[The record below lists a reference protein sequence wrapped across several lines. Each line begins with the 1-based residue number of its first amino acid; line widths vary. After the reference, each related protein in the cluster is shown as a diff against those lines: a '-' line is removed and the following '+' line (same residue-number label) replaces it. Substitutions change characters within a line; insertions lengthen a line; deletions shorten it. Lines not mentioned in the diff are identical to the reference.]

1 MKVKT
6 ASQGAT
12 AMKRIALAA
21 LAASLS
27 CSAVAT
33 ESLSLWYHGA
43 GNPAEMEV
51 LGTIISDFNAS
62 QNDWTVEIQS
72 FPQES
77 YNSSIVA
84 AALSGKLPD
93 ILDVDGPIMPNW
105 AWSGYLA
112 PLEVSEDDIKGFLPG
127 TIGRYNGE
135 IYSIGFWDAAVAM
148 FARRSVLEAHDIRI
162 PTLDNPWTKDEFNNV
177 LSTLDASGD
186 FKYPL
191 DLGLAWTGEW
201 YSYAFGPLLQS
212 FGGDLMDP
220 TVPTA
225 EGVLNGDAGLEFGE
239 WWRSLFNNEWTP
251 GTSQDGGDRES
262 GFLNGDYAL
271 QWNGNWAAPAA
282 IDQFGDDVLFLPAPD
297 LGAGNYIGSAS
308 WQFAV
313 AQSSDKQA
321 GANAF
326 IKFALK
332 DDYLAAFSDSTGL
345 IPATESA
352 TTMTQRYA
360 DSGDLEVFFDLSED
374 QARNRVV
381 TPGYG
386 VASLEFEKALRDI
399 ANGANV
405 ADALDAAT
413 DAINAD
419 LDKNN
424 EYR

>member
-1 MKVKT
+1 MTVKT
-6 ASQGAT
+6 DIQGAT
-12 AMKRIALAA
+12 SMKRIALAA

-27 CSAVAT
+27 CSATAT

-62 QNDWTVEIQS
+62 QNEWTIEIQS

-84 AALSGKLPD
+84 AALSDNLPD

-112 PLEVSEDDIKGFLPG
+112 PLELSEEDIEGYLPG

-135 IYSIGFWDAAVAM
+135 IYSVGFWDAAVSM

-162 PTLDNPWTKDEFNNV
+162 PTLDYPWTEDEFNAA
-177 LSTLDASGD
+177 LATLDASGD

-191 DLGLAWTGEW
+191 DLGMAWTGEW

-225 EGVLNGDAGLEFGE
+225 EGVLNGDAGIEFGE
-239 WWRSLFNNEWTP
+239 WWQALFDNEWTP

-271 QWNGNWAAPAA
+271 QWNGNWAALAA
-282 IDQFGDDVLFLPAPD
+282 IEQFGDDVLFLPAPD
-297 LGAGNYIGSAS
+297 LGDGNYIGSAS

-326 IKFALK
+326 INFALK
-332 DDYLAAFSDSTGL
+332 DKYVAAFSESTGL

-352 TTMTQRYA
+352 AEMTQRYA
-360 DSGDLEVFFDLSED
+360 DGGDLEVFFDLS
-374 QARNRVV
+374 
-381 TPGYG
+381 
-386 VASLEFEKALRDI
+386 
-399 ANGANV
+399 
-405 ADALDAAT
+405 ADP
-413 DAINAD
+413 
-419 LDKNN
+419 
-424 EYR
+424 